1 VKCPACGG
9 PTRVVA
15 TRSADGGASLRRRRV
30 CVSCGHRVTTYERVE
45 GDRLW
50 VRKRGGARQRFDV
63 AKLRASLGR
72 AAHKRPI
79 SGEQLD
85 ELAERVAGEVER
97 AGGELAAERIGLLCL
112 DGLASLDRGAY
123 LQYLGTLDPSPP
135 TADEVANPAISG
147 PPAEPSSVR
156 AASEHA

>member
-9 PTRVVA
+9 QTRVVA
-15 TRSADGGASLRRRRV
+15 TRSADGGAALRRRRV
-30 CVSCGHRVTTYERVE
+30 CASCGHRVTTYERVE
-45 GDRLW
+45 GERLW
-50 VRKRGGARQRFDV
+50 VRKRGGARQRFDL

-79 SGEQLD
+79 GAEQLD

-97 AGGELAAERIGLLCL
+97 AGGELDAQRIGVLCL
-112 DGLASLDRGAY
+112 EGLAALDRGAY
-123 LQYLGTLDPSPP
+123 LQYLGTLDAPP
-135 TADEVANPAISG
+135 AGAEVANGGISG
-147 PPAEPSSVR
+147 RPDEPGSVR